1 MKKLIK
7 VFMTTR
13 LITAAVGIPFLIFT
27 LIVRG
32 WFAEFVIVVLT
43 FIAMYENYRA
53 LKKAGYYVCEWG
65 GYAAAAA
72 MWPLSRQM
80 GVLDPLLLVVAA
92 MGVSMTGVMLRE
104 KPTFPDASAS
114 VYPLFTCFL
123 PMSMFMMMMNSTY
136 GGVPGVALITMAFA
150 IAYGGDGAAYF
161 GGRAFGKHKL
171 CPVVSPKKTVEG
183 AIGGVLGTMVFGVVA
198 TIIYSM
204 AANRME
210 AFTRS
215 NIGVSMYV
223 IIALLGCIAAV
234 LGIYGDLFASV
245 VKRQCGIKDYGTI
258 FPGHGGILDRFD
270 SVMFIA
276 PFVTMVITAVFYV

>member
-1 MKKLIK
+1 MK
-7 VFMTTR
+7 TR

-32 WFAEFVIVVLT
+32 WFAEFVIVALT

-53 LKKAGYYVCEWG
+53 LKKAGYQICEWG

-92 MGVSMTGVMLRE
+92 MGISMTGVMLRE
-104 KPTFPDASAS
+104 KPTFPDAEAS

-161 GGRAFGKHKL
+161 GGRALGRHKL
-171 CPVVSPKKTVEG
+171 CPSVSPKKTVEG
-183 AIGGVLGTMVFGVVA
+183 AIFGLIGGTAVGLICRAVFVSVFHMRMPGIPA
-198 TIIYSM
+198 TI
-204 AANRME
+204 ALGL
-210 AFTRS
+210 
-215 NIGVSMYV
+215 IGSVAGE
-223 IIALLGCIAAV
+223 I
-234 LGIYGDLFASV
+234 GDLSASLL
-245 VKRQCGIKDYGTI
+245 KRHSGIKDYGKI
-258 FPGHGGILDRFD
+258 FPGHGGVMDRFD
-270 SVMFIA
+270 SVIFTLI
-276 PFVTMVITAVFYV
+276 VVYCYTLVL